1 MKKNLF
7 LTLGLCSVMLL
18 TGCKSRETAYRAAY
32 EKAKAQ
38 EEMAAQQPTTP
49 VAVTPVAPVTPVTP
63 VPVAP
68 TTPVKEVVEVTPVTP
83 ATPVDYSD
91 VRTIEGG
98 VTVVNGG
105 APLKAFS
112 VVVGSFTA
120 QANAEGEMARLKAK
134 GYDARIIR
142 TEETINGITGWYR
155 VVASTFD
162 DKPTAAQSRDE
173 LRATYPGAWLLYN
186 K

>member
-7 LTLGLCSVMLL
+7 FTLGLCTVMLF
-18 TGCKSRETAYRAAY
+18 TGCKSKEANWRAAY

-38 EEMAAQQPTTP
+38 EEATTVQTTTP
-49 VAVTPVAPVTPVTP
+49 VAVTTVTPVTPVTP
-63 VPVAP
+63 AAP
-68 TTPVKEVVEVTPVTP
+68 ATPVTEVVETTVVTP
-83 ATPVDYSD
+83 AAPVDYSD
-91 VRTIEGG
+91 VRTIEGN

-120 QANAEGEMARLKAK
+120 QANAEGEAARLKEK
-134 GYDARIIR
+134 GYDARVIR

-162 DKPTAAQSRDE
+162 DKPTAAQSRDD
-173 LRATYPGAWLLYN
+173 LRATYPGAWLLYQ